1 MMIPMNEEVNM
12 IAETIVQFDD
22 VLALAYRLTPLEKI
36 KLVKRMADALEQEP
50 VLATNSSMDTASSST
65 QTWGAQVLAL
75 LDTFETNDWQMIEM
89 PDVVEWVKQQRA
101 EQERKRTMLWDSL
114 E

>member
-1 MMIPMNEEVNM
+1 MSNNEEVTM

-36 KLVKRMADALEQEP
+36 KLVKQMADALEQEP
-50 VLATNSSMDTASSST
+50 VLTTNTVAGPLPPDE
-65 QTWGAQVLAL
+65 QHWGKELVAL
-75 LDTFETNDWQMIEM
+75 LDTLDLRDWQAIDM
-89 PDVVEWVKQQRA
+89 PDVVDWVKQQRA
-101 EQERKRTMLWDSL
+101 EQERKRGILWEDA